1 MSSSDHLIE
10 YNERGFLAIPNV
22 FPIST
27 IERLRAVVDEYVE
40 MSREKTEND
49 SVFDLEPT
57 HSFQDP
63 QMRRLKTPAL
73 VNEDFNRIM
82 RSEILMDL
90 IDPLL
95 GNHGVR
101 YRNDKLNMKI
111 AEVGSPVEWHQDI
124 AFYPQTNDDVLA
136 VGVALDDCTLENGA
150 LQCIPGSHKRPV
162 LNHHSNGYFAGAV
175 DPKDPAFNLSA
186 AVPLVVSAGSITI
199 HHGRSLHGSA
209 PNTSNKPRRLW
220 LIEYTA
226 ADAWPLIAAP
236 NYSDWQKQLVRGS
249 EPAQI
254 RVTDHDVRLPVPQP
268 PSTGSIYEVQKQ
280 ASQTIYR

>member
-1 MSSSDHLIE
+1 
-10 YNERGFLAIPNV
+10 
-22 FPIST
+22 
-27 IERLRAVVDEYVE
+27 

-57 HSFQDP
+57 HSFRKP
-63 QMRRLKTPAL
+63 QLRRLKTPAL
-73 VNEDFNRIM
+73 VNEEFNRIM
-82 RSEILMDL
+82 KSDTLMDL

-101 YRNDKLNMKI
+101 YRNDKLNLKI

-150 LQCIPGSHKRPV
+150 LQCIPGSHKSPV

-175 DPKDPAFNLSA
+175 DPEDPGFNLNE

-199 HHGRSLHGSA
+199 HHGRCLHGSA
-209 PNTSNKPRRLW
+209 PNTSNNPRRLW

-226 ADAWPLIAAP
+226 ADAWPLVGAP

-249 EPAQI
+249 EPAQM
-254 RVTDHDVRLPVPQP
+254 RVTDHDVRLPFPQP